1 MDRIR
6 IITIIYLLLAFSSSI
21 TAGTTGKLSGTIK
34 SKLDES
40 PLIGANIMIENT
52 GLGTATDLKGDYVI
66 LNIPPGKYNVTIR
79 MIGYEVKKYENIRI
93 SIDKTTRL
101 FSTLDIK
108 AVKGQEIIVN
118 ATRPLIDFDKT
129 NSEAIVTSEELDIMP
144 IEDVADV
151 IKLQGG
157 VTQDAGGGIHIRGGR
172 SSEVAYLVDGVSVT
186 DAYDGAIAVN
196 IENANIQELQVIS
209 GTFNAEYGKAMSG
222 IVNIV
227 TKDGSDKFES
237 YLQIYSG
244 DHQSDDNIYKDLRS
258 YNITNDKNITM
269 NLSGPIIKQ
278 KLNFFISA
286 RSYVSDGW
294 LNGLQTF
301 TMYGDTIHTDNNSN
315 GYFDSTDTKKEPY
328 YRSMNWRDK
337 YSIQTKL
344 TYKLNPKLI
353 LRLNSIVSNEEWQN
367 YDHYSQ
373 MSQEGQNTN
382 YAGGNFIGL
391 KLSQSFSSR
400 TFYDIN
406 INQSVHDYN
415 SYLYNDPIDK
425 RYITPDHLFWRNVS
439 GAITPDLSEKYGM
452 GLNFFPQYTFSRWG
466 VNTGRFFRR
475 TTTNSFKWDLTS
487 QINKY
492 NQIKLGFEFQQHL
505 LEQDGYALLDSS
517 QSDQI
522 FTPSIPE
529 KNSFNRTT
537 YEFDPVDGS
546 FYIQDKIEYGDM
558 IINAGIRYEY
568 FDPRSYI
575 PNNIHEPYIKNP
587 RNPALDSLSMEDR
600 ENLNW
605 GSVMYTVEDS
615 IGNPITY
622 TYADYYQGF
631 GNQENL
637 YQKTGWW
644 KNTTVKNQISPR
656 LGIAYPISD
665 RGVVHFSYGYFFK
678 IPDFSLLYNNKEV
691 KLTDAGTDFGIF
703 GNPDLKPERSVSYE
717 IGLQQELLP
726 NLKLD
731 LRAYYKD
738 SRDYV
743 SSGIPIDLGDG
754 KSYYTYVNKDYS
766 NTRGIIITL
775 DRFYSNGFG
784 WHIDYTYQKAE
795 GSNSDPSEEFGA
807 VVSGQEP
814 TRSIIPLD
822 WDQNNNLN
830 GSFFF
835 DYNGWVTSLLFQY
848 GSGYPY
854 TPVITNYEGQGGQLA
869 NVLIKN
875 SRRKLY
881 TYNFDLKISKG
892 LKINNYNG
900 KIFININNLL
910 DTRNEISVYGDTG
923 RANRTIEQVRANI
936 ISPYEPMRPHSL
948 DDYFSRPDWYS
959 EPRSIQLGLELRW

>member
-1 MDRIR
+1 MIDRTAKFILSV
-6 IITIIYLLLAFSSSI
+6 LLLSLNLMFG
-21 TAGTTGKLSGTIK
+21 GTTGKLAGTIK
-34 SKLDES
+34 SALDNS
-40 PLIGANIMIENT
+40 PLVGANIIIENT
-52 GLGTATDLKGDYVI
+52 DLGTATDISGDYVI
-66 LNIPPGKYNVTIR
+66 LNIAPGKYSVTIR

-101 FSTLDIK
+101 SAQLNIE
-108 AVKGQEIIVN
+108 AVEGQEVIVS

-129 NSEAIVTSEELDIMP
+129 NSEAIVTSEELEVMP
-144 IEDVADV
+144 IEDVLDV

-237 YLQIYSG
+237 YLQLYSG
-244 DHQSDDNIYKDLRS
+244 DHQSDDKMYKDLSS
-258 YNITNDKNITM
+258 YNLTNDRNLTL

-286 RSYVSDGW
+286 RSYASNGW
-294 LNGLQTF
+294 LNGMQTF
-301 TMYGDTIHTDNNSN
+301 TMYGDTIHNDNNLN
-315 GYFDSTDTKKEPY
+315 GYFDSSDVKKEPY
-328 YRSMNWRDK
+328 YRPMNWRDK
-337 YSIQTKL
+337 YSLQTKL

-353 LRLNSIVSNEEWQN
+353 LRLNSITSDEQWEN
-367 YDHYSQ
+367 YNHYRQ
-373 MSQEGQNTN
+373 MAQDGQKTN
-382 YAGGNFIGL
+382 YARGTFTGI
-391 KLSQSFSSR
+391 KLSQSFSSK

-406 INQSVHDYN
+406 INQSVHEYET
-415 SYLYNDPIDK
+415 YLYKDPLDL
-425 RYITPDHLFWRNVS
+425 RYITLTTYSGEIPVVQSPQILPTNMVQDLTFFRN
-439 GAITPDLSEKYGM
+439 TP
-452 GLNFFPQYTFSRWG
+452 FSRWG
-466 VNTGRFFRR
+466 VETDRFSRS
-475 TTTNSFKWDLTS
+475 TTTNSLKWDLTT
-487 QINKY
+487 QLNKY
-492 NQIKLGFEFQQHL
+492 NQIKFGFEFQQHL
-505 LEQDGYALLDSS
+505 LKQDGYALLDSS

-522 FTPSIPE
+522 FTPAIPE
-529 KNSFNRTT
+529 KNSFNRTS
-537 YEFDPVDGS
+537 YEFDPIEGS

-568 FDPRSYI
+568 FDPRSFV

-587 RNPALDSLSMEDR
+587 RNPALDSLSLADR
-600 ENLNW
+600 ETIDW
-605 GSVMYTVEDS
+605 GSVMYTAEDS
-615 IGNPITY
+615 LGNPISY
-622 TYADYYQGF
+622 SYADYYQNF
-631 GNQENL
+631 GNQEDL

-644 KNTTVKNQISPR
+644 KDTSPKSQLSPR

-678 IPDFSLLYNNKEV
+678 IPDFSLLYNNTEI

-717 IGLQQELLP
+717 IGLQQEILP
-726 NLKLD
+726 SLKLD

-754 KSYYTYVNKDYS
+754 KSYFTFVNKDYS
-766 NTRGIIITL
+766 NTRGVIITL
-775 DRFYSNGFG
+775 DRFYQNGFG

-835 DYNGWVTSLLFQY
+835 DLKGWIASLIFQY

-881 TYNFDLKISKG
+881 TYNFDLKISRGVKFSRF
-892 LKINNYNG
+892 NG
-900 KIFININNLL
+900 KVFVNINNLL

-923 RANRTIEQVRANI
+923 RANRTIEQIRASS

-948 DDYFSRPDWYS
+948 DDFFSRPDWYS
-959 EPRSIQLGLELRW
+959 EPRSVQLGMELRW

>member
-6 IITIIYLLLAFSSSI
+6 ITTIIYLLLVLSSSI

-101 FSTLDIK
+101 FSTLDIE
-108 AVKGQEIIVN
+108 AVKGQEVIVN

-227 TKDGSDKFES
+227 TKDGSDKLES

-353 LRLNSIVSNEEWQN
+353 LRLNSIMSNEEWQN

-373 MSQEGQNTN
+373 MAQEGQNTN

-415 SYLYNDPIDK
+415 SYLFNDPIDK

-492 NQIKLGFEFQQHL
+492 NQIKLGFEFQRHL

-537 YEFDPVDGS
+537 YEFDPIEGS

-587 RNPALDSLSMEDR
+587 RNPALDSLSMEER
-600 ENLNW
+600 KNLNW

-644 KNTTVKNQISPR
+644 KKTTVKNQISPR

-678 IPDFSLLYNNKEV
+678 IPDFSLLYNNTEV

-775 DRFYSNGFG
+775 DRFYQNGFG

-807 VVSGQEP
+807 VVNGQEP

-848 GSGYPY
+848 GSGYPF

-881 TYNFDLKISKG
+881 TYNFDLKISRG
-892 LKINNYNG
+892 IKINNFKG
-900 KIFININNLL
+900 KLFININNLL

>member
-6 IITIIYLLLAFSSSI
+6 ITTIIYLLLVLSSSI

-101 FSTLDIK
+101 FSTLDIE
-108 AVKGQEIIVN
+108 AVKGQEVIVN

-227 TKDGSDKFES
+227 TKDGSDKLES

-373 MSQEGQNTN
+373 MAQEGQNTN

-492 NQIKLGFEFQQHL
+492 NQIKLGFEFQRHL

-537 YEFDPVDGS
+537 YEFDPIEGS

-644 KNTTVKNQISPR
+644 KKTTVKNQISPR

-678 IPDFSLLYNNKEV
+678 IPDFSLLYNNTEV

-775 DRFYSNGFG
+775 DRFYQNGFG

-807 VVSGQEP
+807 VVNGQEP

-848 GSGYPY
+848 GSGYPF

-881 TYNFDLKISKG
+881 TYNFDLKISRG
-892 LKINNYNG
+892 IKINNFKG
-900 KIFININNLL
+900 KLFININNLL

>member
-6 IITIIYLLLAFSSSI
+6 IITILYLFLAFSSSI
-21 TAGTTGKLSGTIK
+21 TAGITGKLSGTIK
-34 SKLDES
+34 SKLDDI

-66 LNIPPGKYNVTIR
+66 LNIPPGKYKVTIR

-101 FSTLDIK
+101 FSTLDIE

-144 IEDVADV
+144 VEDVADV

-186 DAYDGAIAVN
+186 DAYDGAMAVN

-227 TKDGSDKFES
+227 TKDGGDKLES

-373 MSQEGQNTN
+373 MAQEGQNAN

-406 INQSVHDYN
+406 INQSIHDYN

-425 RYITPDHLFWRNVS
+425 RYITPDHLFWRNIS

-492 NQIKLGFEFQQHL
+492 NQIKLGFEFQKHL

-537 YEFDPVDGS
+537 YEFDPVEGS

-605 GSVMYTVEDS
+605 GSVMYTIEDS

-644 KNTTVKNQISPR
+644 KKTTVKNQISPR

-678 IPDFSLLYNNKEV
+678 IPDFSLLYNNTEV

-775 DRFYSNGFG
+775 DRFYQNGFG

-848 GSGYPY
+848 GSGYPF

-881 TYNFDLKISKG
+881 TYNFDLKISKS

-900 KIFININNLL
+900 KIFISINNLL
-910 DTRNEISVYGDTG
+910 DTRNEIGVYGDTG

-948 DDYFSRPDWYS
+948 NDYFSRPDWYS

>member
-1 MDRIR
+1 MNNQTIKFVLYVS
-6 IITIIYLLLAFSSSI
+6 IIILNPIFG
-21 TAGTTGKLSGTIK
+21 GTTGKLTGTIT
-34 SKLDES
+34 SELDNS
-40 PLIGANIMIENT
+40 PLIGANIIIENT
-52 GLGTATDLKGDYVI
+52 NLGTPTDLNGDYVI
-66 LNIPPGKYNVTIR
+66 LNISPGNYNVTIR

-101 FSTLDIK
+101 SAKLNIK
-108 AVKGQEIIVN
+108 AVEGQEIIVS

-129 NSEAIVTSEELDIMP
+129 NSEAIVTSEELEIMP
-144 IEDVADV
+144 IEDVSDV

-172 SSEVAYLVDGVSVT
+172 SSEVAYLIDGVSVT

-222 IVNIV
+222 IINIV
-227 TKDGSDKFES
+227 TKDGSDNFES

-244 DHQSDDNIYKDLRS
+244 DHQSNDNLYKDLDS
-258 YNITNDKNITM
+258 YTLTNDRNITF

-278 KLNFFISA
+278 KLNFFISG
-286 RSYVSDGW
+286 RSYASDGW
-294 LNGLQTF
+294 LNGMRTF
-301 TMYGDTIHTDNNSN
+301 TMYGDTIHIDNNHN
-315 GYFDSTDTKKEPY
+315 GYFDSTDIKIDPY
-328 YRSMNWRDK
+328 YQSMNWRNK
-337 YSIQTKL
+337 YSLQTKI

-353 LRLNSIVSNEEWQN
+353 LRLNSIISDEQWQN
-367 YDHYSQ
+367 YDHYRQ
-373 MSQEGQNTN
+373 MVHNGQKTN
-382 YAGGNFIGL
+382 YATGNFTGL
-391 KLSQSFSSR
+391 KLSQSFSSK

-406 INQSVHDYN
+406 INQSIHEYN
-415 SYLYNDPIDK
+415 THLYEEPLDS
-425 RYITPDHLFWRNVS
+425 RYVTPDHLFWRNTS
-439 GAITPDLSEKYGM
+439 GAITPDIAEKYGE
-452 GLNFFPQYTFSRWG
+452 GINFFPQYTFSRWG
-466 VNTGRFFRR
+466 VETDRFFRR
-475 TTTNSFKWDLTS
+475 TITNSLKWDLTT

-492 NQIKLGFEFQQHL
+492 NQLKFGFEFQKHL
-505 LEQDGYALLDSS
+505 LQQDGYALLDSS

-522 FTPSIPE
+522 FTPTIPE

-537 YEFDPVDGS
+537 YQFNPIEGS

-568 FDPRSYI
+568 FDPKSLM

-587 RNPALDSLSMEDR
+587 RNPALDSLSLADR
-600 ENLNW
+600 EMINW
-605 GSVMYTVEDS
+605 GSVMYTTEDS
-615 IGNPITY
+615 LGNPIAY
-622 TYADYYQGF
+622 SYADYYQGL
-631 GNQENL
+631 GNQKNL
-637 YQKTGWW
+637 NQKIGWW
-644 KNTTVKNQISPR
+644 KKTSPKSQLSPR

-678 IPDFSLLYNNKEV
+678 IPDFSLLYNNTEV

-717 IGLQQELLP
+717 IGLQQEVLP
-726 NLKLD
+726 SLKLD
-731 LRAYYKD
+731 IRAYYKD

-754 KSYYTYVNKDYS
+754 KSYFTFVNKDYS

-775 DRFYSNGFG
+775 DRFYKNGFG

-835 DYNGWVTSLLFQY
+835 EFKGWISSLIFQY

-854 TPVITNYEGQGGQLA
+854 TPTITNYEGQGAQLA

-892 LKINNYNG
+892 IKINKFNG
-900 KIFININNLL
+900 KIFININNLF

-923 RANRTIEQVRANI
+923 RANSTIEQTRANS
-936 ISPYEPMRPHSL
+936 ISPYEPMRPNSL
-948 DDYFSRPDWYS
+948 NDYFSRPEWYS
-959 EPRSIQLGLELRW
+959 EPRSVQLGIEVRW

>member
-227 TKDGSDKFES
+227 TKDGSDKLES

-775 DRFYSNGFG
+775 DRFYRNGFG

>member
-1 MDRIR
+1 MNNQTVKLVLYVSM
-6 IITIIYLLLAFSSSI
+6 IILDPIFG
-21 TAGTTGKLSGTIK
+21 GTTGKLAGTIT
-34 SKLDES
+34 SGLDNS
-40 PLIGANIMIENT
+40 PLIGANIIIENT
-52 GLGTATDLKGDYVI
+52 NLGTPTDLNGDYVI
-66 LNIPPGKYNVTIR
+66 LNISPGKYNVTIR

-101 FSTLDIK
+101 SAKLNIE
-108 AVKGQEIIVN
+108 AVEGQEVIVS

-129 NSEAIVTSEELDIMP
+129 NSEAIVTSEELEIMP
-144 IEDVADV
+144 IEDVSDV

-222 IVNIV
+222 IINIV

-244 DHQSDDNIYKDLRS
+244 DHQSNDNLYKDLNS
-258 YNITNDKNITM
+258 YTLTNDRNITF

-278 KLNFFISA
+278 KLNFFLSG
-286 RSYVSDGW
+286 RSYASDGW
-294 LNGLQTF
+294 LNGMQTF
-301 TMYGDTIHTDNNSN
+301 TMYGDTIHIDNNQN
-315 GYFDSTDTKKEPY
+315 GYFDSTDIKIDPY
-328 YRSMNWRDK
+328 YQSMNWRNK
-337 YSIQTKL
+337 YSLQTKI

-353 LRLNSIVSNEEWQN
+353 LRLNSIISDEQWQN
-367 YDHYSQ
+367 YNHYRQ
-373 MSQEGQNTN
+373 MAHNGQKTN
-382 YAGGNFIGL
+382 YATGNFTGL
-391 KLSQSFSSR
+391 KLSQSFSSK

-406 INQSVHDYN
+406 VNQSIHEYN
-415 SYLYNDPIDK
+415 THLYEEPLDS
-425 RYITPDHLFWRNVS
+425 RYITPDHLFWRNTS
-439 GAITPDLSEKYGM
+439 GAITPDIAEKYGE
-452 GLNFFPQYTFSRWG
+452 GINFFPQYAFSRWG
-466 VNTGRFFRR
+466 VETDRFFRS
-475 TTTNSFKWDLTS
+475 TITNSLKWDLTT
-487 QINKY
+487 QFNKY
-492 NQIKLGFEFQQHL
+492 NQLKFGFEFQQHL
-505 LEQDGYALLDSS
+505 LKQDGYALLDSS

-522 FTPSIPE
+522 FTPTIPE

-537 YEFDPVDGS
+537 YQFNPIEGS

-568 FDPRSYI
+568 FDPRSFM

-587 RNPALDSLSMEDR
+587 RNPALDSLSLADR
-600 ENLNW
+600 ETIDW
-605 GSVMYTVEDS
+605 GSIMYTTEDS
-615 IGNPITY
+615 LGNPIAY
-622 TYADYYQGF
+622 SYADYYQGL
-631 GNQENL
+631 GNQKNL
-637 YQKTGWW
+637 NQKTGWW
-644 KNTTVKNQISPR
+644 KKTSPKSQLSPR

-678 IPDFSLLYNNKEV
+678 IPDFSLLYNNTEI

-717 IGLQQELLP
+717 IGLQQEILP
-726 NLKLD
+726 SLKLD
-731 LRAYYKD
+731 IRAYYKD

-754 KSYYTYVNKDYS
+754 KSYFTFVNKDYS

-775 DRFYSNGFG
+775 DRFYQNGFG

-835 DYNGWVTSLLFQY
+835 DFRGWVSSLIFQY

-854 TPVITNYEGQGGQLA
+854 TPIITNYEGQGAQLA

-892 LKINNYNG
+892 LKINKFNG
-900 KIFININNLL
+900 KIFVNINNLL

-923 RANRTIEQVRANI
+923 RANSTIEQTRANS
-936 ISPYEPMRPHSL
+936 ISPYEPMRPNSL
-948 DDYFSRPDWYS
+948 NDYFSHPEWYS
-959 EPRSIQLGLELRW
+959 EPRSIQLGLEIRW

>member
-6 IITIIYLLLAFSSSI
+6 FITSFYLFVVFSSSI

-34 SKLDES
+34 SKLDDS

-101 FSTLDIK
+101 FSTLDIE

-144 IEDVADV
+144 IEDVTDV

-227 TKDGSDKFES
+227 TKDGGDKLES

-244 DHQSDDNIYKDLRS
+244 DHHSDGNIYKDLKS

-344 TYKLNPKLI
+344 TYKLNPKLF

-367 YDHYSQ
+367 YDHYAQ
-373 MSQEGQNTN
+373 MAQEGQNTN
-382 YAGGNFIGL
+382 YAAGNFIGL

-415 SYLYNDPIDK
+415 SYLYNDPLDK
-425 RYITPDHLFWRNVS
+425 RYITPDHLFWRNLS
-439 GAITPDLSEKYGM
+439 GAITPDLSEKYGT

-505 LEQDGYALLDSS
+505 LEQDGYSLLDSS

-522 FTPSIPE
+522 FTPFIPE
-529 KNSFNRTT
+529 KNSFNRST
-537 YEFDPVDGS
+537 YEFDPVEGS

-587 RNPALDSLSMEDR
+587 RNPALDSLSMEER

-615 IGNPITY
+615 LGNPITY

-644 KNTTVKNQISPR
+644 KKTTVKNQISPR

-678 IPDFSLLYNNKEV
+678 IPDFSLLYDNTEI

-703 GNPDLKPERSVSYE
+703 GNPNLDPERSVSYE
-717 IGLQQELLP
+717 IGLQQEILP
-726 NLKLD
+726 SLKLD

-775 DRFYSNGFG
+775 DRFYQNGFG

-807 VVSGQEP
+807 VVNGQEP

-835 DYNGWVTSLLFQY
+835 DYGGWVTSLLLQY
-848 GSGYPY
+848 GSGYPF

-892 LKINNYNG
+892 IKINNFKG
-900 KIFININNLL
+900 KLFININNLL

-923 RANRTIEQVRANI
+923 RANRTVEQVRANI

>member
-1 MDRIR
+1 MNKC
-6 IITIIYLLLAFSSSI
+6 IIKIALPILLFCIGWIS
-21 TAGTTGKLSGTIK
+21 AGTTGKLSGTIK
-34 SKLDES
+34 SKSDNG
-40 PLIGANIMIENT
+40 PLIGANVIIENT
-52 GLGTATDLKGDYVI
+52 DLGTATDQNGDYVI
-66 LNIPPGKYNVTIR
+66 LNISPGKYNVIIR
-79 MIGYEVKKYENIRI
+79 MIGHEVKKYENIRI

-101 FSTLDIK
+101 SATLNIE
-108 AVKGQEIIVN
+108 AVEGQEVVVS

-129 NSEAIVTSEELDIMP
+129 NSEAIVTSEELEIMP

-237 YLQIYSG
+237 YLQVYFG
-244 DHQSDDNIYKDLRS
+244 DHQSDDNIYKNLDS
-258 YNITNDKNITM
+258 YTLTNDKNITL
-269 NLSGPIIKQ
+269 NLSGPIIKK

-286 RSYVSDGW
+286 RSYASDGW

-301 TMYGDTIHTDNNSN
+301 TMYGDTVHTDKNLN
-315 GYFDSTDTKKEPY
+315 GYFDSTDVKKEPY
-328 YRSMNWRDK
+328 YRAMNWRDK
-337 YSIQTKL
+337 YSLQTKL

-353 LRLNSIVSNEEWQN
+353 LRLNSIISDEQWQN
-367 YDHYSQ
+367 YNHYRQ
-373 MSQEGQNTN
+373 MTQEGQKTN
-382 YAGGNFIGL
+382 YARGNFTGI
-391 KLSQSFSSR
+391 KLSQSFSSK

-406 INQSVHDYN
+406 INQSVHEYN
-415 SYLYNDPIDK
+415 AYLYEKHLDP
-425 RYITPDHLFWRNVS
+425 RYITPDHLFWRNAS
-439 GAITPDLSEKYGM
+439 GAITPDLTERYGT
-452 GLNFFPQYTFSRWG
+452 GVNFFPQYTFSRWG
-466 VNTGRFFRR
+466 VETDRFFRN
-475 TTTNSFKWDLTS
+475 TTTNSLKWDLTS
-487 QINKY
+487 QVNKY
-492 NQIKLGFEFQQHL
+492 NQIKLGFEFQKHL
-505 LEQDGYALLDSS
+505 LKQDGYALLDSS

-522 FTPSIPE
+522 FTPYVPD
-529 KNSFNRTT
+529 KDSFNRTT
-537 YEFDPVDGS
+537 YEYDPFEGS
-546 FYIQDKIEYGDM
+546 FYVQDKIEYGDM

-568 FDPRSYI
+568 FDPRSSV

-587 RNPALDSLSMEDR
+587 RNPALDSLSMQEKETLD
-600 ENLNW
+600 W
-605 GSVMYTVEDS
+605 GSVMYTDEDS
-615 IGNPITY
+615 LGNPVDY
-622 TYADYYQGF
+622 TYADYYQSF
-631 GNQENL
+631 GNQQDL

-644 KNTTVKNQISPR
+644 KKTTIKSQLSPR

-678 IPDFSLLYNNKEV
+678 IPDFSLLYNNTEI

-717 IGLQQELLP
+717 IGLQQKILP
-726 NLKLD
+726 SLKLD

-743 SSGIPIDLGDG
+743 SSGIPVDLGDG
-754 KSYYTYVNKDYS
+754 KSYFTFVNKDYS

-775 DRFYSNGFG
+775 DRFYQNGFG

-835 DYNGWVTSLLFQY
+835 DYKGWITSLLFQY

-881 TYNFDLKISKG
+881 TYNFDLKISRSI
-892 LKINNYNG
+892 KINKFNG
-900 KIFININNLL
+900 KVFININNLL

-923 RANRTIEQVRANI
+923 RANRTIEQIRANS

-959 EPRSIQLGLELRW
+959 EPRSIQLGMELRW

>member
-6 IITIIYLLLAFSSSI
+6 ITTILYLFLAFSSSI

-34 SKLDES
+34 SKVDES

-101 FSTLDIK
+101 FSTLDIE

-227 TKDGSDKFES
+227 TKDGGDKLKS

-344 TYKLNPKLI
+344 TYKFNPKLI

-373 MSQEGQNTN
+373 MAQEGQNTN

-466 VNTGRFFRR
+466 VNTGRFFRQ

-492 NQIKLGFEFQQHL
+492 NQIKLGFEFQQHF

-537 YEFDPVDGS
+537 YEFDPVEGS

-615 IGNPITY
+615 LGNPITY

-644 KNTTVKNQISPR
+644 KKTTVKNQISPR

-678 IPDFSLLYNNKEV
+678 IPDFSLLYNNTEV

-775 DRFYSNGFG
+775 DRFYQNGFG

-848 GSGYPY
+848 GSGYPF

-892 LKINNYNG
+892 IKINNF
-900 KIFININNLL
+900 KSKLFININNLL

>member
-6 IITIIYLLLAFSSSI
+6 IITILYLFLAFSNSI

-101 FSTLDIK
+101 FSTLDIE

-227 TKDGSDKFES
+227 TKDGSDKLES

-301 TMYGDTIHTDNNSN
+301 TMYGDTIHNDNNSN

-344 TYKLNPKLI
+344 TYKFNPKLI

-373 MSQEGQNTN
+373 MAQEGQNTN

-505 LEQDGYALLDSS
+505 LEQDGYSLLDSS

-537 YEFDPVDGS
+537 YEFDPVEGS

-644 KNTTVKNQISPR
+644 KKTTVKNQISPR

-678 IPDFSLLYNNKEV
+678 IPDFSLLYNNTEV

-775 DRFYSNGFG
+775 DRFYQNGFG

-848 GSGYPY
+848 GSGYPF

-948 DDYFSRPDWYS
+948 DNYFSRPDWYS